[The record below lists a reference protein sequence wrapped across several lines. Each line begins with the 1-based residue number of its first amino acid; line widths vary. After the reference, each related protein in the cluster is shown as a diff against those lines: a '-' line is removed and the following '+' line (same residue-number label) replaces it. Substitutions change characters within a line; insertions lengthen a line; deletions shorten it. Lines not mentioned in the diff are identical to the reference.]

1 MSRPRCPNLDD
12 KSNATVMLVGYE
24 SRQLYNIGKN
34 SYYHQGVPGLECR
47 TGARLVSPA
56 KGGAK
61 NFGPSL
67 TGPQNADL
75 KGLE

>member
-1 MSRPRCPNLDD
+1 
-12 KSNATVMLVGYE
+12 MLVGYE
-24 SRQLYNIGKN
+24 SRKLYNIGKN

-61 NFGPSL
+61 KIWTLSNRSSKCRFEGFRVVS
-67 TGPQNADL
+67 AIVKL
-75 KGLE
+75 KSRNSNHE